1 MPYVWLASAIV
12 VFILAVTNVFTIG
25 KVNHS
30 KQTIN
35 ALEHKVQEK
44 EVSIKAMEES
54 NKKVKVRND
63 TQNEVNSRA
72 ASDVNSKLRNSWQKD

>member
-44 EVSIKAMEES
+44 EVSIKAMEEF

-63 TQNEVNSRA
+63 TQNEINSRA
-72 ASDVNSKLRNSWQKD
+72 ASDVDNRLRNSWQKD